1 MSPLLSFITAAPG
14 AGAPWG
20 VALSQTAGVL
30 LLPLVW
36 LGVAAQVEAGLSG
49 RRGVRLLQPARD
61 LLRALRKGAAMR
73 PRGLLALVAALALAA
88 LAPVV
93 GPTSPLAFHGD
104 LAVFVG
110 LLALY
115 HHSQRRFGAP
125 PRGALQLLALVA
137 AVLAGTQVGL
147 DELAA
152 SPRWTVALVCAA
164 ATSLALRVV
173 AADRP
178 GDVLD
183 HGLARYLDGV
193 VAVALSGLFA
203 ALVLPSA
210 RGWPGVSVHL
220 LVSLALAALVG
231 TFAARVARPR
241 PAARSLY
248 FGGAALC
255 EGLGVV
261 LHLRGGE

>member
-1 MSPLLSFITAAPG
+1 MFSITAAPG

-30 LLPLVW
+30 LVPLVW

-61 LLRALRKGAAMR
+61 LLRALRKGAVR
-73 PRGLLALVAALALAA
+73 PRGLLAVVAALALAA
-88 LAPVV
+88 LAPSV

-115 HHSQRRFGAP
+115 HHSRRGAGAP
-125 PRGALQLLALVA
+125 SRGALQLLALVA
-137 AVLAGTQVGL
+137 AVLAGTRVGL
-147 DELAA
+147 DELVA
-152 SPRWTVALVCAA
+152 SPRWTVTLVCAA
-164 ATSLALRVV
+164 ATLLALRVV
-173 AADRP
+173 AVDRP
-178 GDVLD
+178 GDVVG

-203 ALVLPSA
+203 ALLLPSA

-220 LVSLALAALVG
+220 LASLALAAAVG
-231 TFAARVARPR
+231 AFAARVARPR
-241 PAARSLY
+241 PAAHSLY

>member
-1 MSPLLSFITAAPG
+1 MSSITAAPV

-20 VALSQTAGVL
+20 LALSQLAGVL

-49 RRGVRLLQPARD
+49 RRGVRLRQPARD
-61 LLRALRKGAAMR
+61 LLRALRKSAMMR
-73 PRGLLALVAALALAA
+73 PRGLLAVVAALALAA
-88 LAPVV
+88 LAPIV

-104 LAVFVG
+104 LAVLVG

-115 HHSQRRFGAP
+115 HHSRRGAEAP
-125 PRGALQLLALVA
+125 PCNALQLLALVA

-147 DELAA
+147 DALVA
-152 SPRWTVALVCAA
+152 SPRWIVATVCAA

-173 AADRP
+173 AVDRP
-178 GDVLD
+178 SDVVG

-203 ALVLPSA
+203 ALLLPPA

-220 LVSLALAALVG
+220 LVSLALAAVAG
-231 TFAARVARPR
+231 AFAARVARPR
-241 PAARSLY
+241 PAAQSLY